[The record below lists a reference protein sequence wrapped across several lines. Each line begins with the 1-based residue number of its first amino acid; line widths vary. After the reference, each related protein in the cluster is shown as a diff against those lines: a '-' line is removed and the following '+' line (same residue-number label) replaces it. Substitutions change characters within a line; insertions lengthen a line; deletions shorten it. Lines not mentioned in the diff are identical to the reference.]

1 MQEIQYH
8 QKSEEKAITH
18 YLKGLK
24 IMEMSYAEEKLLKAF
39 EKLAKRCLHGNVYVV
54 ESLSLLGLIH
64 TLKREVN
71 EALLCYEK
79 L

>member
-1 MQEIQYH
+1 
-8 QKSEEKAITH
+8 
-18 YLKGLK
+18 
-24 IMEMSYAEEKLLKAF
+24 MEMSYAEEKLLKAF